1 MRQLISYIST
11 KINTKVTEWTPV
23 SGGDISAAYK
33 LKTQSADLFLKINS
47 NANSLDM
54 FREEALGL
62 ETISQALKEGVPSVL
77 LVDQFESQ
85 ALLLLEYVLP
95 KSANSLDFYQLG
107 VHLAKLHGITHSH
120 FGFKSNNFIGS
131 LTQNNEPH
139 HQWIPFY
146 VQNRLEPQLL
156 LGRQLGFLDDK
167 EVPSVDQLKIGLEQ
181 RIGYCKPALLHG
193 DLWSGNYLISSNG
206 QPYFIDP
213 AVYFGHREVDLAMTR
228 LFGGLG
234 DAFYQAYYEIWPKE
248 AGEDERIELYQLYY
262 LLVHLNLFGNAYKP
276 AVIRILRKYF

>member
-1 MRQLISYIST
+1 MQSLISYISA
-11 KINTKVTEWTPV
+11 KINTKVTECIPV
-23 SGGDISAAYK
+23 SGGDISTAYK
-33 LKTQSADLFLKINS
+33 LKTQSADLFLKINNHDNGS
-47 NANSLDM
+47 SM

-62 ETISQALKEGVPSVL
+62 ETIFQALKAGVPSVL

-95 KSANSLDFYQLG
+95 KSANSQDFYQLG
-107 VHLAKLHGITHSH
+107 VHLAKLHSITNPH

-131 LTQNNEPH
+131 LTQNNEPR

-146 VQNRLEPQLL
+146 VNNRLEPQLF

-167 EVPSVDQLKIGLEQ
+167 EVPSVDQLMIGLEQ

-193 DLWSGNYLISSNG
+193 DLWSGNYLISTNG

-228 LFGGLG
+228 LFGGFG
-234 DAFYQAYYEIWPKE
+234 DAFYEAYYEIWPKE
-248 AGEDERIELYQLYY
+248 AGEEERIELYQLYF
-262 LLVHLNLFGNAYKP
+262 LLVHLNLFGKSYKP

>member
-1 MRQLISYIST
+1 MKQLISYISA
-11 KINTKVTEWTPV
+11 KINTKVTEWIPV

-47 NANSLDM
+47 HANGLDM
-54 FREEALGL
+54 FRIEALGL
-62 ETISQALKEGVPSVL
+62 ETISQALKVGVPSVL

-85 ALLLLEYVLP
+85 AFLLLEYVLP
-95 KSANSLDFYQLG
+95 KSANSLDFYHLG
-107 VHLAKLHGITHSH
+107 VQLAKLHGITHSH

-146 VQNRLEPQLL
+146 VHNRLEPQLF
-156 LGRQLGFLDDK
+156 LGMQLGLLDK
-167 EVPSVDQLKIGLEQ
+167 REVPSVDQLMIGLEQ

-193 DLWSGNYLISSNG
+193 DLWSGNYLISSSD

-228 LFGGLG
+228 LFGGFG

-262 LLVHLNLFGNAYKP
+262 LLVHLNLFGKSYKP